1 MAHVFIPTLLRA
13 ATGGASEVTVTG
25 CSTVREVVDALE
37 QLFPGVGAKLTG
49 PNMAIAVDGEVSP
62 IGLMEHVGPDS
73 EVHFVTAIKGGAARP
88 R

>member
-25 CSTVREVVDALE
+25 CATVREVVDALE
-37 QLFPGVGAKLTG
+37 ELFPGVGAKLTG

-62 IGLMEHVGPDS
+62 IGLMEPVGPDS
-73 EVHFVTAIKGGAARP
+73 EVHFVTAIKGGAHAR
-88 R
+88 